1 VSRRVALIGS
11 PLRRP
16 HSAVMH
22 NAAFRHFGI
31 DAHYD
36 LLELAADEIATFVET
51 ARGAEWMGFQVTAP
65 YKRRVGQLVDRV
77 EPEAE
82 RIGAVNSVERR
93 LDGTLAGFNTD
104 APGWAMSVERDL
116 GRRLAGA
123 AVAVAGAGGAARA
136 VVSACLVGEVD
147 RVTVGSRRPEAAAE
161 LAEATGD
168 ERVQSAVLGDDFD
181 DVLRE
186 TDLAVNATTVG
197 MVDPGVPFDPRLL
210 PDRAAVFDLVYVP
223 AETELIAHARER
235 GLPAVNGLGMLVAQA
250 DLAFTRW
257 TGVSGASHVMRTALE
272 ELAT

>member
-31 DAHYD
+31 DARYD
-36 LLELAADEIATFVET
+36 LLELTDDDVATFVET
-51 ARGAEWMGFQVTAP
+51 ARGPEWMGFQVTAP
-65 YKRRVGQLVDRV
+65 YKRRLGELVDRV

-93 LDGTLAGFNTD
+93 TDGALVGFNTD

-116 GRRLAGA
+116 GRSLTGA
-123 AVAVAGAGGAARA
+123 RVAVAGAGGAARA
-136 VVSACLVGEVD
+136 VVSACLVGGID

-161 LAEATGD
+161 LAGAAGD
-168 ERVQSAVLGDDFD
+168 NRVQAAILGGDFD
-181 DVLRE
+181 TALGRA
-186 TDLAVNATTVG
+186 DLAVNATTVG

-210 PDRAAVFDLVYVP
+210 PGTAAVFDLVYVP
-223 AETELIAHARER
+223 AETELLAQARES
-235 GLPAVNGLGMLVAQA
+235 GLAAVNGLGMLVAQA
-250 DLAFTRW
+250 DLAFRRW
-257 TGVSGASHVMRTALE
+257 TGVASASKVMRAALKE
-272 ELAT
+272 IAT

>member
-1 VSRRVALIGS
+1 MRRRVALIGS

-31 DAHYD
+31 DARYE
-36 LLELAADEIATFVET
+36 LLELAAHEVAGFVET
-51 ARGAEWMGFQVTAP
+51 ARDPEWMGFQVTAP

-93 LDGTLAGFNTD
+93 PDGALVGFNTD

-123 AVAVAGAGGAARA
+123 VVAVAGAGGAARA
-136 VVSACLVGEVD
+136 VVSACLVGGVD
-147 RVTVGSRRPEAAAE
+147 RVTVGSRRPAAAAE
-161 LAEATGD
+161 LAGAAGD
-168 ERVQSAVLGDDFD
+168 DRVQGVSLGHEFD
-181 DVLRE
+181 DVLRDV
-186 TDLAVNATTVG
+186 DLAVNATTVG
-197 MVDPGVPFDPRLL
+197 MVDPGVPFDARLL

-223 AETELIAHARER
+223 AETELIARARER
-235 GLPAVNGLGMLVAQA
+235 GIPAVNGLGMLVAQA
-250 DLAFTRW
+250 DLAFIRW
-257 TGVSGASHVMRTALE
+257 TGVPGAAAVMRAALE